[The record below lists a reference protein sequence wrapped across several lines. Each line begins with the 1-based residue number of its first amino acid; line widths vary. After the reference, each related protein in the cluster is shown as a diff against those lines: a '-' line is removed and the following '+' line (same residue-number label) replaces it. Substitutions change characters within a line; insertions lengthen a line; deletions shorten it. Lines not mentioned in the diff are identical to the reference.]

1 MPASKKLERP
11 LSQKQ
16 NTRGLVVW
24 LRGLIPIMHGA
35 LGSILSTG
43 KKKKK
48 EESWRAQEGETP
60 PQKSLVLKEDGQVV
74 LSGPKGRTEKPS
86 GTQEAST

>member
-1 MPASKKLERP
+1 LAQRVDSYHAWGPGFNP
-11 LSQKQ
+11 QY
-16 NTRGLVVW
+16 W
-24 LRGLIPIMHGA
+24 
-35 LGSILSTG
+35 